1 MQTALLFLI
10 FNRLDT
16 TALVFEK
23 IRQAKPP
30 RLYIAADGPR
40 EDNNDDRNKIVKV
53 REIATKV
60 DWPCEVKTLFRNKNL
75 GCKKAIS
82 TAINWFF
89 ENEEQG
95 IILEDDCLPNL
106 DFFNFCENL
115 LFRYSKDERISAI
128 TGNNFQDGKWRGD
141 ASYYF
146 SKYIHCWG
154 WATWRRSWHKY
165 DGNIKFWPK
174 WSNSKD
180 WVNFISNKI
189 ERRYWQ
195 NIFKRVHLEQVDSWA
210 YPWTA
215 SIWYN
220 KGLTITPNVNL
231 VSNIGFGESA
241 THTKSK
247 KDKSFKMSVNNL
259 GTLIYSNK
267 VERNIEADNWTFN
280 HHYGGKN
287 LNFPF
292 SLISYFRKIMI
303 YLFKNKK

>member
-1 MQTALLFLI
+1 MTKARDIADFKFENI
-10 FNRLDT
+10 VDTGTEGTKVASGT
-16 TALVFEK
+16 TAQ
-23 IRQAKPP
+23 R
-30 RLYIAADGPR
+30 G
-40 EDNNDDRNKIVKV
+40 
-53 REIATKV
+53 
-60 DWPCEVKTLFRNKNL
+60 
-75 GCKKAIS
+75 S
-82 TAINWFF
+82 TAGQIRFNSTTGLAEYYNGSSFTK
-89 ENEEQG
+89 
-95 IILEDDCLPNL
+95 LEGTPVVTSVSPNNIDSDSNPLPQN
-106 DFFNFCENL
+106 
-115 LFRYSKDERISAI
+115 ITI

-303 YLFKNKK
+303 YLFENKK